1 MPQPHRLRK
10 HADYQHAYPLSRRK
24 NSTHFAYFLSL
35 RPPERRSETPGPRIG
50 LTVPKALGK
59 AHDRNRIKRRCRAL
73 IRTHLALL
81 TVPADLILH
90 PRRSVLTAPFADL
103 SRDLATIF
111 RIAQKSLALPP
122 TPKPLPSPPSPL
134 PVPPSS

>member
-10 HADYQHAYPLSRRK
+10 HADYQHAYPRSRRQ
-24 NSTHFAYFLSL
+24 STKHFTYFLSL
-35 RPPERRSETPGPRIG
+35 RPPDRRSETTGPRIG

-59 AHDRNRIKRRCRAL
+59 AHVRNRIKRRCRAL

-81 TVPADLILH
+81 TAPVDLILH
-90 PRRSVLTAPFADL
+90 PRRTVLTSTFADL

-111 RIAQKSLALPP
+111 RNAQKSLTPPPNTRDLPP
-122 TPKPLPSPPSPL
+122 
-134 PVPPSS
+134 

>member
-10 HADYQHAYPLSRRK
+10 HADYQHAYTLSRRQ
-24 NSTHFAYFLSL
+24 NTRHFAYFLSL
-35 RPPERRSETPGPRIG
+35 RPPGRRSDTFGPRIG

-73 IRTHLALL
+73 IRAHLHLL
-81 TVPADLILH
+81 TAPADLILH

-103 SRDLATIF
+103 SHDLLTLF
-111 RIAQKSLALPP
+111 RTAQRSL
-122 TPKPLPSPPSPL
+122 TPQTLARPSRLSQ
-134 PVPPSS
+134 PPSS